1 MASQYSASLSGQ
13 EPPAT
18 SFTLPLLASNAI
30 CWSPII
36 SRAPV
41 RYASAQEIDEKASP
55 PVKSTQTGE
64 GATQMPAISTAGRA
78 HSGKECM

>member
-1 MASQYSASLSGQ
+1 M
-13 EPPAT
+13 
-18 SFTLPLLASNAI
+18 
-30 CWSPII
+30 
-36 SRAPV
+36 